1 MAQGSRYKVAF
12 KRRREGKTDYHAR
25 LKLIDLDKSRLVVRI
40 SNNHVIAQIIN
51 VAKDG
56 DETVISAHSK
66 ELVKMGWK
74 AGTKNTSAVYLTAY
88 LCAKKALN
96 AGIENAVLDI
106 GLKSSIKGSKVFAGL
121 KGAVDAGL
129 DIPHG
134 DSVLPEDDRIC
145 GNHIAEYAESLEK
158 DELETKFSQ
167 YLANGLSPVDL
178 PDHFEEIKNIIDEAE
193 V

>member
-1 MAQGSRYKVAF
+1 MAQGSRYKLAF